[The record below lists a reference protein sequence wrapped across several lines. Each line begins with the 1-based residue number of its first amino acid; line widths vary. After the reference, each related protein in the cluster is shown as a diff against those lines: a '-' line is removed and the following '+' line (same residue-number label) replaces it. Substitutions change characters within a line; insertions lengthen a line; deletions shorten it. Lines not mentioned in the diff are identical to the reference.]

1 MFGFCVED
9 LENHIIPK
17 EDKERDQEVQKTA
30 SFVKELRIE
39 MKSKGHHNDTDER
52 YSNILKELAE

>member
-1 MFGFCVED
+1 MED

-39 MKSKGHHNDTDER
+39 MKNKGHHNDTDER